1 MKYPE
6 IDDYISKF
14 ESLTRT
20 ADYVLGNQETI
31 NMFLM
36 GLNVGI
42 ATDLLKQNS
51 NMGNYNQVKQRAVD
65 ATKARQL
72 IDVLQGNRGT
82 GVGLQ
87 SFRNTFG
94 QRQPYQ
100 PPFQRN
106 TQMQRPPN
114 P

>member
-14 ESLTRT
+14 ESLAHTT
-20 ADYVLGNQETI
+20 DYILGNQEMI

-36 GLNVGI
+36 GLNVRI

-51 NMGNYNQVKQRAVD
+51 NMGNYNQVKQRVVD

-72 IDVLQGNRGT
+72 IDILQGNRGT
-82 GVGLQ
+82 GAGLQ
-87 SFRNTFG
+87 SF
-94 QRQPYQ
+94 
-100 PPFQRN
+100 
-106 TQMQRPPN
+106 
-114 P
+114 

>member
-6 IDDYISKF
+6 IDNYISKF
-14 ESLTRT
+14 ESLART

-42 ATDLLKQNS
+42 ATNLLKQNS

-82 GVGLQ
+82 GAGLQ

-94 QRQPYQ
+94 QRQPYR
-100 PPFQRN
+100 PPF
-106 TQMQRPPN
+106 
-114 P
+114 